1 VPQVPTAQRPTAP
14 GRKRGR
20 PADMFP
26 VRRAE
31 VVAVAARLFAEQG
44 YDSTSIADICTAADI
59 GKGALYHYIDSKEEL
74 LAAIF
79 ESYLTPTLDLVQEAV
94 GAPGTSLERL
104 ERLSRVLVHA
114 IATHGHQVSVVEREW
129 ALIRSGD
136 SRWRPVTKQM
146 RSFDEVLLQILRE
159 GVSTGEFTFDNIDLA
174 VMAFWGMHNYISRWF
189 HVGGKLSEDDVA
201 DAFCR
206 IFSHGIATPSATAS
220 ATAAA
225 AHEPPPG

>member
-1 VPQVPTAQRPTAP
+1 VPQVPTAQRPTVP

-79 ESYLTPTLDLVQEAV
+79 EFYLTPTLKVVQEAV
-94 GAPGTSLERL
+94 ATPGTSLERL
-104 ERLSRVLVHA
+104 ERLGRVLVHA
-114 IATHGHQVSVVEREW
+114 IAAHGHEVSVVEREW
-129 ALIRSGD
+129 AVIRSGD
-136 SRWRPVTKQM
+136 PRWRTVTKQM
-146 RSFDEVLLQILRE
+146 RAFDDVLLRILRE
-159 GVSTGEFTFDNIDLA
+159 GISSGEFTFENMDLA
-174 VMAFWGMHNYISRWF
+174 AMAFWGMHNYISRWF

-206 IFSHGIATPSATAS
+206 IFSRGITAP
-220 ATAAA
+220 APVPAAPA
-225 AHEPPPG
+225 REPASGLR